1 MGRRKS
7 KTKET
12 WMSILIERAVP
23 TNKKLYSSVKSRI
36 KKKFKVWPSAYASG
50 ALVKAYK
57 SAGGGYRNESVTIEN
72 PEYRLEVYKTNE
84 CGKIVELTF
93 AIQEGKDFLGEAE
106 YRGRKVSLGKPF
118 RTPDGPKKFSVYVK
132 NPQGNI
138 VKVNFGHRG
147 EGGQKTMKIKKSNA
161 VRRKSF
167 RARHKCHTANDRTTP
182 RYWSCRFG
190 WPSSGK
196 GAIDKT

>member
-1 MGRRKS
+1 
-7 KTKET
+7 
-12 WMSILIERAVP
+12 MSEPIVIERAVP

-36 KKKFKVWPSAYASG
+36 KKKFKVWPSAYASA

-72 PEYRLEVYKTNE
+72 PEYVLEGYTTGCE
-84 CGKIVELTF
+84 GQIVELHFGLRESGAT
-93 AIQEGKDFLGEAE
+93 ILGEAE

-118 RTPDGPKKFSVYVK
+118 RTPGGPKKFSVYVK
-132 NPQGNI
+132 KPNGNV
-138 VKVNFGHRG
+138 VKVNFGHKG
-147 EGGQKTMKIKKSNA
+147 TGGAKTMKIKKSNA
-161 VRRKSF
+161 ARRKSF
-167 RARHKCHTANDRTTP
+167 RARHRCHSPGPRHKA

>member
-1 MGRRKS
+1 MS
-7 KTKET
+7 KP
-12 WMSILIERAVP
+12 IVIERAVP
-23 TNKKLYSSVKSRI
+23 TNKSLYSSVKSRI
-36 KKKFKVWPSAYASG
+36 KKKFKVWPSAYASA

-57 SAGGGYRNESVTIEN
+57 AAGGGYRNESVTIEN
-72 PEYRLEVYKTNE
+72 PVYRLEGYTTNCE
-84 CGKIVELTF
+84 GKISELHF
-93 AIQEGKDFLGEAE
+93 GIQEATTEVLGEAE

-118 RTPDGPKKFSVYVK
+118 RTPGGPKKFSVYVK

-138 VKVNFGHRG
+138 VKVNFGHKG
-147 EGGQKTMKIKKSNA
+147 EGGKKTMKIKKSNA
-161 VRRKSF
+161 ARRKSF
-167 RARHKCHTANDRTTP
+167 RARHRCHSPGPRHRA

>member
-1 MGRRKS
+1 MA
-7 KTKET
+7 EP
-12 WMSILIERAVP
+12 IVIERAVP

-36 KKKFKVWPSAYASG
+36 KKKFKVWPSAYASA

-57 SAGGGYRNESVTIEN
+57 AAGGGYRNESVTIQN
-72 PEYRLEVYKTNE
+72 PVYRLEGYTTNCE
-84 CGKIVELTF
+84 GKIVEVHF
-93 AIQEGKDFLGEAE
+93 GIQEATKDVLGEAE

-118 RTPDGPKKFSVYVK
+118 RTPSGPKKFSVYVK
-132 NPQGNI
+132 NPSGNV
-138 VKVNFGHRG
+138 VKVNFGHKG
-147 EGGQKTMKIKKSNA
+147 EGGKKTMKIKKSNA
-161 VRRKSF
+161 ERRRSF
-167 RARHKCHTANDRTTP
+167 RARHRCHSPGPRHKA

>member
-1 MGRRKS
+1 
-7 KTKET
+7 
-12 WMSILIERAVP
+12 MSIVLEKSVP

-36 KKKFKVWPSAYASG
+36 KKKFKVWPSAYASA

-57 SAGGGYRNESVTIEN
+57 AAGGGYRNESVTIEN
-72 PEYRLEVYKTNE
+72 PVYRLEGYKTNA
-84 CGKIVELTF
+84 CGKIVELHF
-93 AIQEGKDFLGEAE
+93 GLQEKQNEVLGEAE

-118 RTPDGPKKFSVYVK
+118 RTPGGPKKFSVYVK
-132 NPQGNI
+132 NPKGNV
-138 VKVNFGHRG
+138 VKVNFGHKG
-147 EGGQKTMKIKKSNA
+147 EGGKKTMKIKKSNA
-161 VRRKSF
+161 ARRKSF
-167 RARHKCHTANDRTTP
+167 RARHRCSTPGPRHRP

>member
-1 MGRRKS
+1 
-7 KTKET
+7 
-12 WMSILIERAVP
+12 MSESIVIERAVP

-36 KKKFKVWPSAYASG
+36 KKKFKVWPSAYASA

-57 SAGGGYRNESVTIEN
+57 AAGGGYRNESITVEN
-72 PEYRLEVYKTNE
+72 PEYVLEGYTTGCE
-84 CGKIVELTF
+84 GQIIELHFGLKESGAT
-93 AIQEGKDFLGEAE
+93 ILGEAE

-118 RTPDGPKKFSVYVK
+118 RTPGGPKKFAVYVK
-132 NPQGNI
+132 KPNGNV
-138 VKVNFGHRG
+138 VKVNFGHKG
-147 EGGQKTMKIKKSNA
+147 SGGQKTMKIKKSNA
-161 VRRKSF
+161 ARRKSF
-167 RARHKCHTANDRTTP
+167 RARHRCHTAKDRTTP

>member
-1 MGRRKS
+1 M
-7 KTKET
+7 E
-12 WMSILIERAVP
+12 SIVIERAVP
-23 TNKKLYSSVKSRI
+23 TNKSLYSKVKSRI
-36 KKKFKVWPSAYASG
+36 KKKFKVWPSAYASA

-57 SAGGGYRNESVTIEN
+57 SAGGGYRNESTTIEN
-72 PEYRLEVYKTNE
+72 PEYVLEGYTTNE
-84 CGKIVELTF
+84 CGQISELHF
-93 AIQEGKDFLGEAE
+93 GLQESTATILGEAE

-132 NPQGNI
+132 KPNGNV
-138 VKVNFGHRG
+138 VKVNFGHKG
-147 EGGQKTMKIKKSNA
+147 TGGSKTMRIKKSNA
-161 VRRKSF
+161 QRRKSF
-167 RARHKCHTANDRTTP
+167 RARHNCGSPGPRHKA